1 MVAVT
6 GTGSGLD
13 IDGLVASLV
22 AAERVPAETQL
33 NAREA
38 EITGL
43 TTSFSSAKSAVSDFE
58 AAASKLALASTFSQF
73 TSSSSDSTKATISA
87 TSSASLGSYQLSV
100 SSLATAQTL
109 ASGNFSATTDVLGT
123 GTLNIALGTPVYTGS
138 VPDTYSSFTQAS
150 SVSITID
157 SSNNTLA
164 GIRDAINSANAGVNA
179 SILKNGDNYQLFLV
193 SESAGAANS
202 MSISVSGDS
211 SGTDTDANGL
221 SQLVYSASANQLQQY
236 AAGSNAS
243 FSINGLSVSSS
254 SNTVTDIIDGVTLNL
269 LSTTSSAI
277 TIDVKTDTDA
287 IVADVQTFVD
297 KYNAYAALFTDLTK
311 YDATSGKAGALQGDS
326 TARSVMSQ
334 IRSEL
339 GKSVTGLTGSYTSLI
354 DLGISIDKSGVM
366 SFAQSTFKTA
376 FAAAPIEVTGVF
388 ASTTVSGTAVEGVAE
403 KLETLMEG
411 YLVSTTGI
419 FDSRISSLNTQ
430 LTAITDDRADLVR
443 RMQSLEDRYFAQLN
457 AMDSLLAE
465 IETTG
470 DFLTQQF
477 EAMKPRKD

>member
-22 AAERVPAETQL
+22 AAEQVPAEARL

-38 EITGL
+38 SITSL
-43 TTSFSSAKSAVSDFE
+43 STSFSSAKSAVSDFE
-58 AAASKLALASTFSQF
+58 SAANKLALASTFSQF
-73 TSSSSDSTKATISA
+73 TTSSSDTTKATISA
-87 TSSASLGSYQLSV
+87 TSSAALGSYQLAV
-100 SSLATAQTL
+100 TNLASAQTL
-109 ASGNFSATTDVLGT
+109 ASGTFSATTDTLGT
-123 GTLNIALGTPVYTGS
+123 GTLTIAIGTPSYSGS
-138 VPDTYSSFTQAS
+138 TYSSFSQTS
-150 SVSITID
+150 SVDITID

-164 GIRDAINSANAGVNA
+164 GVRDAINNAGAGVNA
-179 SILKNGDNYQLFLV
+179 SILKNGDNYQLLLV
-193 SESAGAANS
+193 SEETGLSKS

-211 SGTDTDANGL
+211 VGGDTDNDGL
-221 SQLVYSASANQLQQY
+221 SQLAFNSSGSQLTQY
-236 AAGSNAS
+236 AAGANAN
-243 FSINGLSVSSS
+243 FSINGLAVTSA
-254 SNTVTDIIDGVTLNL
+254 SNTVTDVIDGVTLNL
-269 LSTTSSAI
+269 LSATSSAI
-277 TIDVKTDTDA
+277 TIDVKTDADT
-287 IVADVQTFVD
+287 IIADVQAFVD
-297 KYNAYAALFTDLTK
+297 KYNAYATLFKDLTK
-311 YDATSGKAGALQGDS
+311 YDATTGSAGVLQGDS

-339 GKSVTGLTGSYTSLI
+339 GKSVTGLSGSYTSLADI
-354 DLGISIDKSGVM
+354 GISIDKSGVM
-366 SFAQSTFKTA
+366 TFTQSTFKTA
-376 FAAAPIEVTGVF
+376 FAAAPTEVTGVF

-411 YLVSTTGI
+411 FLVSTTGI

-430 LTAITDDRADLVR
+430 LTDIADDRADLAR

>member
-22 AAERVPAETQL
+22 AAEQVPAEARL

-38 EITGL
+38 SITSL
-43 TTSFSSAKSAVSDFE
+43 STSFSSAKSAVSDFE
-58 AAASKLALASTFSQF
+58 AAANKLALASTFSQF
-73 TSSSSDSTKATISA
+73 TTSSSDSTKATITA
-87 TSSASLGSYQLSV
+87 TSSASLGSYQLAV
-100 SSLATAQTL
+100 TNLASAQTL
-109 ASGNFSATTDVLGT
+109 ASGTFTATSDTLGT
-123 GTLNIALGTPVYTGS
+123 GTLTIALGTPSYSGS
-138 VPDTYSSFTQAS
+138 TYASFTQTS
-150 SVSITID
+150 SVDITID

-164 GIRDAINSANAGVNA
+164 GVRDAINNAGAGVNA
-179 SILKNGDNYQLFLV
+179 SILKNGDNYQLLLV
-193 SESAGAANS
+193 SEETGLSKS
-202 MSISVSGDS
+202 MSVSVTGDS
-211 SGTDTDANGL
+211 VGGDTDNDGL
-221 SQLVYSASANQLQQY
+221 SQLAFNSSGSQLTQY
-236 AAGSNAS
+236 AAGANAN
-243 FSINGLSVSSS
+243 FSINGLSVSSA
-254 SNTVTDIIDGVTLNL
+254 SNTVTDVIDGVTLNL
-269 LSTTSSAI
+269 LSATSSAI
-277 TIDVKTDTDA
+277 TIDVKTDTDT
-287 IVADVQTFVD
+287 IVTDVQAFVD
-297 KYNAYAALFTDLTK
+297 KYNAYATLFKDLTK
-311 YDATSGKAGALQGDS
+311 YDATTGTAGVLQGDS

-339 GKSVTGLTGSYTSLI
+339 GKSVTGLSGSYTSLA
-354 DLGISIDKSGVM
+354 DVGISIDKSGVM
-366 SFAQSTFKTA
+366 TFTQSTFKTA
-376 FAAAPIEVTGVF
+376 FAAAPTEVTAVF

-411 YLVSTTGI
+411 FLVSTTGI
-419 FDSRISSLNTQ
+419 FDSRISSLTTQ
-430 LTAITDDRADLVR
+430 LTAITDDRADLAR

>member
-13 IDGLVASLV
+13 IDGLVAGLV
-22 AAERVPAETQL
+22 AAERVPAETRL

-38 EITGL
+38 KMTGL
-43 TTSFSSAKSAVSDFE
+43 STSFSSAKAAVTDFE
-58 AAASKLALASTFSQF
+58 AAANKLALASTFSHA
-73 TSSSSDSTKATISA
+73 TASSSDTTKATISA

-109 ASGNFSATTDVLGT
+109 ASSNFSATTDTLGT
-123 GTLNIALGTPVYTGS
+123 GTLSIALGAPVYTGS
-138 VPDTYSSFTQAS
+138 TPDTYSSFTQAS
-150 SVSITID
+150 SVDITID

-164 GIRDAINSANAGVNA
+164 GVRDAINNASAGVNA
-179 SILKNGDNYQLFLV
+179 SILKNGSNYQLLLV
-193 SESAGAANS
+193 SESTGAASS

-211 SGTDTDANGL
+211 AGTDTDSSGL

-236 AAGSNAS
+236 AAGTDAS

-254 SNTVTDIIDGVTLNL
+254 SNTVTDVIDGVTLNL

-277 TIDVKTDTDA
+277 TIDVKTDTDT
-287 IVADVQTFVD
+287 IVADVQAFVD
-297 KYNAYAALFTDLTK
+297 KYNAYASLFKDLTK
-311 YDATSGKAGALQGDS
+311 YDATTGTAGALQGDS

-339 GKSVTGLTGSYTSLI
+339 GKSVTGLTGSYTSLA

-366 SFAQSTFKTA
+366 TFTQSTFKTA
-376 FAAAPIEVTGVF
+376 FAAAPTEVTGVF
-388 ASTTVSGTAVEGVAE
+388 ASTTVSGTTVEGVAE

-411 YLVSTTGI
+411 FLVSTTGI
-419 FDSRISSLNTQ
+419 FDSRISSLSTQ
-430 LTAITDDRADLVR
+430 LTAITDDRADLAR

-457 AMDSLLAE
+457 AMDSLLAQV
-465 IETTG
+465 ETTG
-470 DFLTQQF
+470 NFLTQQF
-477 EAMKPRKD
+477 EAMQPRRD

>member
-22 AAERVPAETQL
+22 AAERVPAETRL

-38 EITGL
+38 SITSL
-43 TTSFSSAKSAVSDFE
+43 STSFSSAKAAITDFE
-58 AAASKLALASTFSQF
+58 AAANKLALASTFSQF
-73 TSSSSDSTKATISA
+73 TTSSSDTTKATISA
-87 TSSASLGSYQLSV
+87 TSTASLGSYQLAV
-100 SSLATAQTL
+100 TNLASAQTL
-109 ASGNFSATTDVLGT
+109 ASGSFTATSDTLGT
-123 GTLNIALGTPVYTGS
+123 GTLTIALGTPAYSGS
-138 VPDTYSSFTQAS
+138 TYSSFSQTS
-150 SVSITID
+150 SVDITID

-164 GIRDAINSANAGVNA
+164 GVRDAINNANAGVSA
-179 SILKNGDNYQLFLV
+179 SILKNGDNYQLLLV
-193 SESAGAANS
+193 SEETGLSKS
-202 MSISVSGDS
+202 MSISVTGDS
-211 SGTDTDANGL
+211 VGGDTDNDGL
-221 SQLVYSASANQLQQY
+221 SQLTFNSSGSQLTQY
-236 AAGSNAS
+236 AAGANSN
-243 FSINGLSVSSS
+243 FSINGLAVSSA
-254 SNTVTDIIDGVTLNL
+254 SNTVTDVIDGVTLNL
-269 LSTTSSAI
+269 LSATSSAI
-277 TIDVKTDTDA
+277 TIDVKTDTDT
-287 IVADVQTFVD
+287 IVADVQAFVD
-297 KYNAYAALFTDLTK
+297 KYNAYATLFKDLTK
-311 YDATSGKAGALQGDS
+311 YDATTGTGGVLQGDS

-339 GKSVTGLTGSYTSLI
+339 GKSVSGLSGSYTSLA
-354 DLGISIDKSGVM
+354 DVGISIDKSGVM
-366 SFAQSTFKTA
+366 TFTQSTFKTA
-376 FAAAPIEVTGVF
+376 FAAAPTEVTGIF

-411 YLVSTTGI
+411 FLVSTTGI
-419 FDSRISSLNTQ
+419 FDSRISSLATQ
-430 LTAITDDRADLVR
+430 LTAITDDRADLAR